1 MTAAPP
7 IDRFYRSVR
16 AIARF
21 WLWFFFKSV
30 DTRHAERIPA
40 GGPVLLCINH
50 PNNFIDSFVIGAV
63 LHRKVHYLATAGLF
77 RNALLGRF
85 LSAAGAI
92 PVWRKEDSTRPVSGR
107 PPSDRTEHADP
118 ATTIRTTTG
127 SATRDSTP
135 TRNADTFAACAAAFG
150 RGAVVAIYPEGT
162 THAEARVQRIKT
174 GAARIALGWETE
186 HPGTLAMVPVGLTFE
201 ARKSFRARVLV
212 SFGEPLPV
220 GAYVGAYRDDP
231 VKGVDALTTHLQEQM
246 EAQVVNVARIDDAR
260 LLRAVEELY
269 REVLAR
275 EVMESRGLASRQV
288 DPVRLSQSIVQAI
301 GWFKAREPE
310 RVEALWQRIQAYRSL
325 LAQHRVRDETV
336 RARRERLPARRRL
349 VYSWDAV
356 VGFPFFVYGALVNG
370 LPYFLPRLLAHR
382 MARKETD
389 YATIR
394 LLASIVAYPV
404 FWAVEIW
411 VALRVAGPK
420 VAALFALSLP
430 ISGLIA
436 YRYLAGAGRFRS
448 RLRFN
453 VLAVTQAAAARRL
466 VAERAEILA
475 ELDRAKNEWLTATKG
490 SSF

>member
-1 MTAAPP
+1 MTAAAP
-7 IDRFYRSVR
+7 IDRFYRGVR
-16 AIARF
+16 GVARF
-21 WLWFFFKSV
+21 WLWFFFKAV

-40 GGPVLLCINH
+40 SGPVLLCINH
-50 PNNFIDSFVIGAV
+50 PNNLIDSFVVGAV
-63 LHRKVHYLATAGLF
+63 LRRKVHYLATAGLF
-77 RNALLGRF
+77 RNPLLARF
-85 LSAAGAI
+85 LLAAGAI
-92 PVWRKEDSTRPVSGR
+92 PVWRKQDSTH
-107 PPSDRTEHADP
+107 D
-118 ATTIRTTTG
+118 AT
-127 SATRDSTP
+127 AN
-135 TRNADTFAACAAAFG
+135 RNADTFAACAAAFD

-174 GAARIALGWETE
+174 GAARIALAWEAE

-201 ARKSFRARVLV
+201 ARKAFRARVLV
-212 SFGEPLPV
+212 SFGTPLPV
-220 GAYVGAYRDDP
+220 GSYVAAYREDS
-231 VKGVDALTTHLQEQM
+231 VKGVDALTTHLQEAM
-246 EAQVVNVARIDDAR
+246 EAEVVNVARIDDAR

-269 REVLAR
+269 RDTLAR
-275 EVMESRGLASRQV
+275 AVMEARGLAPRQV

-310 RVEALWQRIQAYRSL
+310 RVESLWQRIQAYRSL

-336 RARRERLPARRRL
+336 RARREPLRARSRL

-356 VGFPFFVYGALVNG
+356 AGFPFFVYGAAVNA
-370 LPYFLPRLLAHR
+370 LPYLLPRALAQR
-382 MARKETD
+382 LARKETD

-394 LLASIVAYPV
+394 LLASVVAYPV
-404 FWAVEIW
+404 FY
-411 VALRVAGPK
+411 ALETWLVLSFTGAT

-475 ELDRAKNEWLTATKG
+475 ELERAKNEWLAATKG